1 MVNSAREIAELM
13 TDKAK
18 TSGPGAET
26 GEGKA
31 APRPTGAGGGAAP
44 LSSPSPSQSPSIDE
58 FAHVRSPRVRH
69 PLLAAAAAALAFYLV
84 FHIQKDIRYAL
95 SPTEP
100 LDLGEAR
107 VTFSGAVSLSG
118 VDNRYVR
125 VRGTPDRESGLELD
139 TKGSW
144 VFTQLFRVLGT
155 GDRLF
160 VHRRENP
167 LPAVRAEDDVFEGRL
182 IRFGDL
188 SFESAIRGYFSHHVS
203 ATHFFSPPELAR
215 ARAAH
220 PDGPLALRDLTG
232 DAVTVAP
239 DAGLG
244 FDLVRP
250 DEVSVGLP
258 RNRYPTEAAARAALV
273 ERGGEVL
280 SAHGLVRA
288 EPPRGMPDSGPLAMG
303 GGAPPLER
311 WVFVARFPADKRDA
325 ALSALGELDRK
336 VEIRDA
342 RATVRARLADVRAD
356 DAGAT
361 LLVKPIADAAGT
373 SAAAMPIPV
382 ASIAAARTLATVQIP
397 DDAYLVIE
405 SDHPRDHL
413 PTVFMGLVLAM
424 FGAVNVVGLLK
435 ELRR

>member
-1 MVNSAREIAELM
+1 M

-18 TSGPGAET
+18 TSGPDMPAT
-26 GEGKA
+26 
-31 APRPTGAGGGAAP
+31 
-44 LSSPSPSQSPSIDE
+44 DE

-84 FHIQKDIRYAL
+84 FHIQKDIRFAL

-100 LDLGEAR
+100 LDLGDAR
-107 VTFSGAVSLSG
+107 VTFADATRLNGI
-118 VDNRYVR
+118 DNRYVR

-144 VFTQLFRVLGT
+144 VFTQLFRILGT

-167 LPAVRAEDDVFEGRL
+167 LPATRAEEDEFEGRL
-182 IRFGDL
+182 IQFRDL
-188 SFESAIRGYFSHHVS
+188 SFESAIRGYYSRHVS

-220 PDGPLALRDLTG
+220 PDGPLPLRDLTG

-239 DAGLG
+239 EAAVAL
-244 FDLVRP
+244 DLVRP
-250 DEVSVGLP
+250 DEVRVGLP
-258 RNRYPTEAAARAALV
+258 RDRFPTEASARAALA
-273 ERGGEVL
+273 ERGAEVL
-280 SAHGLVRA
+280 SAQGIVRA
-288 EPPRGMPDSGPLAMG
+288 EPARGAPDSGPLSLG

-311 WVFVARFPADKRDA
+311 WVFVVRFPPEKRDA

-342 RATVRARLADVRAD
+342 RATVQARLADIRAE
-356 DAGAT
+356 DAGAK
-361 LLVKPIADAAGT
+361 LVVKPL
-373 SAAAMPIPV
+373 SAAAGATPVEVPV

-405 SDHPRDHL
+405 SDHPREHL

-424 FGAVNVVGLLK
+424 FGAVNVVGLLR